1 MVRKII
7 LRVLL
12 FFLCL
17 FVFIG
22 WTLYLVEIE
31 DHYGD
36 LQEIY
41 FDSKTGDIIIN
52 KQTEEFGIIS
62 KNWKRADVITKKN
75 DTLDLY
81 DIIYVNQKENK
92 YEVFRSK
99 KALKIN
105 ELSFEKI
112 VTLKK
117 DNSLRTIIKN

>member
-62 KNWKRADVITKKN
+62 KNWKRAEVITKKN

-99 KALKIN
+99 KELKIE

-112 VTLKK
+112 VKLKK

>member
-52 KQTEEFGIIS
+52 KQTE
-62 KNWKRADVITKKN
+62 NLV
-75 DTLDLY
+75 L
-81 DIIYVNQKENK
+81 
-92 YEVFRSK
+92 FR
-99 KALKIN
+99 KIGN
-105 ELSFEKI
+105 ELK
-112 VTLKK
+112 
-117 DNSLRTIIKN
+117 

>member
-17 FVFIG
+17 FVFMT

-62 KNWKRADVITKKN
+62 KNWKRAEVITKKN

-99 KALKIN
+99 KELKIN

>member
-7 LRVLL
+7 IRVLL

-99 KALKIN
+99 KELKIE

-112 VTLKK
+112 VKLKK

>member
-17 FVFIG
+17 FVFMA

-99 KALKIN
+99 KELKIE

-112 VTLKK
+112 VKLKK

>member
-62 KNWKRADVITKKN
+62 KNWKRAEVITKKN

-99 KALKIN
+99 KELKID

-112 VTLKK
+112 VKLKK